1 MYLQFRYCG
10 LARHCTNSS
19 STWNLYFSGSSWAST
34 YRNEITKSLGRYC
47 RNNAGDILFRL
58 HDAVLTCRKLDLSK
72 NRVGIHNLHLREL
85 TFYSERTI
93 RCFCNLTNQISEY
106 RSCEPHPPFEN
117 NEHHW
122 IWLSLELTVVFKPT
136 GAVWVLW
143 RAQMVFSEEIDQAM
157 CLQGRCLDGTKTD
170 PKHLTLGF
178 WLALKA
184 S

>member
-1 MYLQFRYCG
+1 MGWQGIAQTLAQLEICTSLDPPGLLQKRDYKVIRY
-10 LARHCTNSS
+10 RYFEVTQE
-19 STWNLYFSGSSWAST
+19 TYFSGCMMPFSPAGSLSCLRTGLESIIYIFVSWHSIWSAP
-34 YRNEITKSLGRYC
+34 Y
-47 RNNAGDILFRL
+47 DVF
-58 HDAVLTCRKLDLSK
+58 
-72 NRVGIHNLHLREL
+72 
-85 TFYSERTI
+85 
-93 RCFCNLTNQISEY
+93 NLTNQISEY

-122 IWLSLELTVVFKPT
+122 IWLSLEFTVVFKPT

-170 PKHLTLGF
+170 PKHLTLEF